1 MYIQISQNSYPFQDV
16 PCSILLD
23 LADNVTPAR
32 TNVSPEKW
40 WGWKGGIHLPKHPMF
55 QEDLGE
61 LG

>member
-1 MYIQISQNSYPFQDV
+1 MYIQISQNSYLFQDV
-16 PCSILLD
+16 SRTILVD
-23 LADNVTPAR
+23 LAENVISAK